1 MPALDFASANVAL
14 GTYLLHV
21 DHSNGQRIKTPSFS
35 AGDCYWR
42 IYCYPNGTCPSR
54 TDHMSIVIDLDGRV
68 PKPIKAQVRFSL
80 LDQDGALV
88 PGHSVCTGITDYSEV
103 GDSCS
108 CDFFIHKEFLGTSE
122 YLVNDCFTVACDVS
136 VYRASPL
143 SDLQQHLL
151 GTGADVVFQVG
162 GHTFGAHRRVLAA
175 RSPVLEA
182 ELSKGTTAGDPCTR
196 IDGVLPHVFMSL
208 LHFVYTDS
216 LPHMTAVEEPTMA
229 EHLLAAADRFSMQ
242 ELKLVCEEKIIREL
256 NHDTAAKILKLAVQ
270 HRSSFLKEACIE
282 FLEGAPVL
290 EAAMAM
296 DDELC
301 EHVAKFCPVLL
312 KNMWAYEEDPM
323 QDELAMCF

>member
-1 MPALDFASANVAL
+1 MSNLAAAAMPALDFATANVAQ
-14 GTYLLHV
+14 GRYLLHV
-21 DHSNGQRIKTPSFS
+21 DHSNGQRIKTPSFN

-42 IYCYPNGTCPSR
+42 IYCYPNGTSPSR

-88 PGHSVCTGITDYSEV
+88 SRHSGI
-103 GDSCS
+103 
-108 CDFFIHKEFLGTSE
+108 
-122 YLVNDCFTVACDVS
+122 
-136 VYRASPL
+136 PL

-182 ELSKGTTAGDPCTR
+182 ELSKGTAVGDSCTR

-216 LPHMTAVEEPTMA
+216 LPQMTAVEEPTMT

-242 ELKLVCEEKIIREL
+242 ELKLVCEEKLIREL
-256 NHDTAAKILKLAVQ
+256 NDDTAAKILKLAVQ

-282 FLEGAPVL
+282 FLEDAPVL

-323 QDELAMCF
+323 QDELAMCL